1 MFLIQL
7 QTFPDILFAGSLV
20 NTNRCSS
27 SLKRSYKHIASNS
40 HPWYLALCVKDCRR
54 AFTVIPIS
62 GFWWRILGKLHHRCL
77 TQVPANFMSTVT
89 KIKDQSSVS
98 QTMQQNINS
107 TPLSAATWE
116 TRRTLILGWNAS
128 PQGFRGLT
136 KRTRQRWDLLKQND
150 QIDLTKEEFKGLHW
164 HRRDGEWYAGR
175 DLWAVQVSI
184 FNWCWHSQ
192 FKVFFLQG
200 QIATSPGS
208 T

>member
-1 MFLIQL
+1 MKMFFIQL

-77 TQVPANFMSTVT
+77 TQVPANLMSTVT

-136 KRTRQRWDLLKQND
+136 KRTRQRWNKMTRSIDRFD
-150 QIDLTKEEFKGLHW
+150 Q
-164 HRRDGEWYAGR
+164 GR
-175 DLWAVQVSI
+175 I
-184 FNWCWHSQ
+184 
-192 FKVFFLQG
+192 
-200 QIATSPGS
+200 
-208 T
+208 